1 MTSNLGA
8 SRILDATTAGQPI
21 DSIREWLMQ
30 QLRDRFR
37 PEFLNRIDEIIIFHG
52 LETQQLRQ
60 ITELLLEQTRRRL
73 RAQDIT
79 LDITDAAV
87 DWLARNG
94 YQPEFGARPLRR
106 TIQRE
111 LDNRLSRMLLDGQL
125 QAGQQVHIDVKGDRL
140 DFSVSG
146 TPTDK
151 GAGEREKAAAAS
163 ARSQQQ
169 AAAAGAG
176 GAPAG
181 AQSASDTHASGRSS
195 HGGHQPRRNGRNHT
209 GDGKRSQ

>member
-1 MTSNLGA
+1 MIS
-8 SRILDATTAGQPI
+8 
-21 DSIREWLMQ
+21 SI
-30 QLRDRFR
+30 RFR
-37 PEFLNRIDEIIIFHG
+37 PEFLNRIDEIIVFHG

-73 RAQDIT
+73 RAQDVT

-87 DWLARNG
+87 DWLAKNG

-111 LDNRLSRMLLDGQL
+111 LDNRLSRMLLAGQL
-125 QAGQQVHIDVKGDRL
+125 QPEQQVHLDVKGDHL

-151 GAGEREKAAAAS
+151 GASERDKAKAAAAS

-169 AAAAGAG
+169 AAADSAAAGAAGAG
-176 GAPAG
+176 GASAG
-181 AQSASDTHASGRSS
+181 AQGASDT
-195 HGGHQPRRNGRNHT
+195 
-209 GDGKRSQ
+209 